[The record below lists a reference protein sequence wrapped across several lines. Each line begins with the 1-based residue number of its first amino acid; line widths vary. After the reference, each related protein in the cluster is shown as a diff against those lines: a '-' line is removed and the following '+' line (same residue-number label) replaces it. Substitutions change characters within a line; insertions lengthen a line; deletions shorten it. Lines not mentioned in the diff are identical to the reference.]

1 MLLPCR
7 CGLFDA
13 AAFAVP
19 AAACASLSRDFRDK
33 DGGAAL
39 NMTLPLR
46 CTSAAMS
53 VGAVHATD
61 TLALQFEQR
70 RRARWPSHSC

>member
-1 MLLPCR
+1 VYCVQNCNHIIIIIYCR
-7 CGLFDA
+7 LIFFDLNKLSSFIKNILFDA
-13 AAFAVP
+13 AAIAVP

-39 NMTLPLR
+39 NVTLLLR

-53 VGAVHATD
+53 V
-61 TLALQFEQR
+61 
-70 RRARWPSHSC
+70 

>member
-7 CGLFDA
+7 CRLFDA

-39 NMTLPLR
+39 NMTLQLR

-53 VGAVHATD
+53 VWGSACNRHA
-61 TLALQFEQR
+61 
-70 RRARWPSHSC
+70 RASV